1 MISIIV
7 QYAGA
12 HRTVYGERFG
22 YPEEVVSTMKAV
34 ITVVG
39 KDAVGILAKVSGA
52 CAASNVNIVEVTQS
66 VLQDMF
72 AMTMLVEI
80 DKVSVGFEDL
90 KAQLE
95 EVGEATGTKIHVMH
109 ENIFNSMHK
118 I

>member
-1 MISIIV
+1 
-7 QYAGA
+7 
-12 HRTVYGERFG
+12 
-22 YPEEVVSTMKAV
+22 MKAV
-34 ITVVG
+34 ITVIG

-80 DKVSVGFEDL
+80 DKASVGFEEL

-95 EVGEATGTKIHVMH
+95 EVGTATNTKIHVMH
-109 ENIFNSMHK
+109 EDIFNSMHK